1 MDNQYVYRV
10 TASSTSVRSGIVTA
24 EEIAPSIGFSAPAEF
39 HGQAG
44 TWTPEHFLVTA
55 VAACFVSTFSG
66 MADLSKLDFLLL
78 EVAAEGVLERDEGGW
93 RFARINLRARL
104 NIAQEKDREKAA
116 RLLEKAHAKCLI
128 IRSLACPAVLEP
140 EIAVQEEFVERRR
153 NGKPVAIG

>member
-1 MDNQYVYRV
+1 MDSQYVYRV

-78 EVAAEGVLERDEGGW
+78 EVATEGILERDESGW
-93 RFARINLRARL
+93 RFTRINLRPRL
-104 NIAQEKDREKAA
+104 NIVQGKDREKAA

-128 IRSLACPAVLEP
+128 LRSLACPAVLEP
-140 EIAVQEEFVERRR
+140 EIAVEEEFVERRR
-153 NGKPVAIG
+153 NRPVAIG